1 MEELVKQLGAFWGPA
16 GIICGLLLLAVVYL
30 YKRVE
35 SLQKENVD
43 TLKLVLPMIEKFQT
57 TIDTTL
63 RVVSKKGNDQ

>member
-1 MEELVKQLGAFWGPA
+1 MDELIQQLGTLWGPA
-16 GIICGLLLLAVVYL
+16 GIVCGLLLLAVVYL

-43 TLKLVLPMIEKFQT
+43 TLKLVLPMIEKFQN

-63 RVVSKKGNDQ
+63 RVVSKKGGDE